1 MLVVWWD
8 IQRSTVSPVSFPKC
22 GPPGM
27 AGESKELPF
36 VCIAEVCPGCA
47 KKFRAQVDQ
56 QSKSIQMTSLTL
68 RVKQP
73 LKPVPESD
81 WHKLSSEA
89 AAMKYAIALSH
100 RQDKSIAID
109 ADIDPAIL
117 SRAKAGQARLNET
130 DMDAFMD
137 AAGSEAP
144 LYAFLLRRGY
154 DPRCLRKLET
164 ETERELR
171 EAREQIARMQAER
184 EIELRLMKELRA

>member
-1 MLVVWWD
+1 
-8 IQRSTVSPVSFPKC
+8 
-22 GPPGM
+22 
-27 AGESKELPF
+27 
-36 VCIAEVCPGCA
+36 
-47 KKFRAQVDQ
+47 
-56 QSKSIQMTSLTL
+56 MTSLPL

-73 LKPVPESD
+73 LKTIPESD
-81 WHKLSSEA
+81 WGKLSSESA
-89 AAMKYAIALSH
+89 AIKYAIAVSH
-100 RQDKSIAID
+100 RQDKSIALD
-109 ADIDPAIL
+109 ADLDPAIL

-171 EAREQIARMQAER
+171 EEREQIARMKAER
-184 EIELRLMKELRA
+184 EVELRLMRELRS